1 VSNLPLAWKMARRE
15 LRGGLK
21 GFRIFF
27 LCLLL
32 GTAAIAAVES
42 LSDAFLTS
50 LRDSGQ
56 TFLGGDVSVQLV
68 HRPAAPV
75 EERFLQSYGRTAHTV
90 SLQSMVYALR
100 EGRQAERELVEVKAV
115 DGAWPLFGAP
125 GFTPAQNLRDILH
138 CEDDGICGAAA
149 EQTLLDRLH
158 ARRGDLIRLG
168 NATLRIIAVLES
180 EPDRI
185 STGFSLGPHILI
197 STKAL
202 SGTALEQPGSLINYN
217 YKVAFSPTVEK
228 QGATIESFRADAA
241 KSFPDANW
249 QIRDRSDAAPGIR
262 RFVEQV
268 SMFLTLVGLTA
279 LGVGGVGASESVSA
293 FLDRKRF
300 DIAILKSLGA
310 DGRLV
315 FLTFFLQVMTIA
327 SVALVIG
334 AVLGASAPFLLARFY
349 GDALPLPPA
358 LGFYPRP
365 LLLAA
370 GFGLLSA
377 IAFSVPPLGRAREIP
392 PASLLRETVSPNRG
406 RLQPVYLLASAAAA
420 LGITGLMLALSPSPL
435 YAGEFLGGA
444 IVLLGL
450 LRLVAS
456 ALTWGLRRLPR
467 PRSPLARL
475 AMGDLTRP
483 GAATKGVVTAL
494 GLGLTLLATITLL
507 DRTMAAEVNESLPS
521 RAPSFFFVDIQPDET
536 AAFDRTIAAFKSGT
550 DYKRTP
556 MIRGRIT
563 SVNGVPSAQ
572 VKVDPDV
579 KWALSGDR
587 GITYAATPP
596 PGTVLTSGA
605 WWPADYQGE
614 TLISLDQEVAKGL
627 GMKLGD
633 RMSLNVLGR
642 QIDGR
647 ITSLRKVD
655 FRNGGQNFI
664 LVLSPGLIDKAPH
677 SFLATIRVAPKDE
690 NAMYMAVTEKFPNV
704 STVRVKD
711 AIAQVNTLL
720 QQLAQGIRAASLV
733 TILAGLLVLAG
744 TIAAGARTRLY
755 DATVLKVVGATR
767 LQIALVYVLEY
778 GLLGIATGVIA
789 LGAGTLA
796 ASLIARQ
803 ILDTSFV
810 FDARAALWTVVGG
823 GAATLLFG
831 LFGAIAALNARP
843 ARRLRND

>member
-1 VSNLPLAWKMARRE
+1 MALAWRLARRE

-32 GTAAIAAVES
+32 GTAAIAGVES
-42 LSDAFLTS
+42 LSDAFLTG

-56 TFLGGDVSVQLV
+56 TLLGGDVAVTLV
-68 HRPAAPV
+68 HRPATAQ
-75 EERFLQSYGRTAHTV
+75 EHAFLERYGRISNNV
-90 SLQSMVYALR
+90 SMQSMAYALR
-100 EGRQAERELVEVKAV
+100 DGKQVERQLVEVKAV
-115 DGAWPLFGAP
+115 SDAWPLFGKP
-125 GFTPAQNLRDILH
+125 GFTPSQSLTDIVH

-158 ARRGDLIRLG
+158 IKRGDLLRLG
-168 NATLRIIAVLES
+168 GATFRLIAVLDS

-197 STKAL
+197 STSAL
-202 SGTALEQPGSLINYN
+202 AKTGLEQPGSLINYT
-217 YKVAFSPTVEK
+217 YRVAFTH
-228 QGATIESFRADAA
+228 GTTIEAFRADATRA
-241 KSFPDANW
+241 FPDAGW
-249 QIRDRSDAAPGIR
+249 QIRDRNDAAPGIR

-268 SMFLTLVGLTA
+268 GMFLTLVGLTA
-279 LGVGGVGASESVSA
+279 LGVGGVGASEAVSA

-315 FLTFFLQVMTIA
+315 FLIFFLQVMAIA
-327 SVALVIG
+327 LAALILGVAVG
-334 AVLGASAPFLLARFY
+334 ATAPFLLARFY
-349 GDALPLPPA
+349 GDVLPLPPA
-358 LGFYPRP
+358 LGIYPGP

-392 PASLLRETVSPNRG
+392 PASLLRETVAPERS
-406 RLQPVYLLASAAAA
+406 RLRPAYLLASGAAG
-420 LGITGLMLALSPSPL
+420 LGITALMLVLAPSPL
-435 YAGEFLGGA
+435 YAGGFLAGA
-444 IVLLGL
+444 VVLLGL
-450 LRLVAS
+450 LRLVAEGV
-456 ALTWGLRRLPR
+456 TRGLHKLPR

-483 GAATKGVVTAL
+483 GAATQGVVTAL
-494 GLGLTLLATITLL
+494 GLGLTLLATIILT
-507 DRTMAAEVNESLPS
+507 DRTIAAEVNEALPS
-521 RAPSFFFVDIQPDET
+521 RAPSFFFVDIQPDQTQE
-536 AAFDRTIAAFKSGT
+536 FDRTIAAFKSGE

-563 SVNGVPSAQ
+563 TLNGVPSAQ
-572 VKVDPDV
+572 AKVDPDV

-596 PGTVLTSGA
+596 PGTVITSGQ
-605 WWPADYQGE
+605 WWASNYSGP
-614 TLISLDQEVAKGL
+614 TLISLDQEVAQGTGL
-627 GMKLGD
+627 KIGD
-633 RMSLNVLGR
+633 TMSLNVLGR

-647 ITSLRKVD
+647 IASLRKVD

-677 SFLATIRVAPKDE
+677 SFLATIRVAPSEE
-690 NAMYMAVTEKFPNV
+690 NAMYMAVTEKFPNI
-704 STVRVKD
+704 SAVRVKD

-767 LQIALVYVLEY
+767 AQIALVYVLEY
-778 GLLGIATGVIA
+778 GLLGIATGIIA

-803 ILDTSFV
+803 ILDTAFV
-810 FDARAALWTVVGG
+810 FDAQAALWTVVGG

-831 LFGAIAALNARP
+831 LFGAIAALNSRP
-843 ARRLRND
+843 ANRLRNA